1 MSVARYAV
9 FGHPIAHSQSPRIQ
23 AAFAKAQGIEID
35 YRAIDATPQDFA
47 AALDAFAAREPVV
60 S

>member
-23 AAFAKAQGIEID
+23 AAFAKAQG
-35 YRAIDATPQDFA
+35 T
-47 AALDAFAAREPVV
+47 